1 MLSNLPQVA
10 TVSGVY
16 TPRDF
21 TQQLNDMSSNSAN
34 ALRNAF
40 DFAMDL
46 QNEMVKNKQSKLMDD
61 EIKRQEVL
69 KENIANDERLLV
81 KLQKELEMLKSGEDV
96 EVRKGAQMLQQNNTK
111 PVQDK
116 LDLLDTVDK
125 QNIWNWANV
134 QNANVEGL

>member
-1 MLSNLPQVA
+1 MALSNLPQVA

-40 DFAMDL
+40 DFAMDI

-61 EIKRQEVL
+61 EIKRQEIL

-81 KLQKELEMLKSGEDV
+81 KLQKELEMLKNGEDV
-96 EVRKGAQMLQQNNTK
+96 EVRKGTQMLQQNNTK

-116 LDLLDTVDK
+116 LDMLNSIDGSM
-125 QNIWNWANV
+125 WNWANV
-134 QNANVEGL
+134 SGGNL